1 MLGPWD
7 DVAAGAGEMILS
19 DRSVRV
25 WLCLQATDMRK
36 SFRGLIG
43 LVKQRLAEDPLSGHL
58 FVFIN
63 KRKTYMKILYYAE
76 GGFCIWMKKLTQG
89 QFAFTESDGVKRAM
103 SWQALQCLIDGIE
116 YENVRYRK
124 RYRYDTHAAH
134 LPV

>member
-1 MLGPWD
+1 
-7 DVAAGAGEMILS
+7 MILS
-19 DRSVRV
+19 DHNVRV

-43 LVKQRLAEDPLSGHL
+43 LVKRHLSEDPLSGHL

-63 KRKTYMKILYYAE
+63 KRKTYMKILYHAD

-89 QFAFTESDGVKRAM
+89 QFAFAESNRVKRSM

-116 YENVRYRK
+116 FEKVSYRK
-124 RYRYDTHAAH
+124 RYRYETQSARI
-134 LPV
+134 PV